1 MNITTEHKNSLELN
15 IQSPSSS
22 LVPLNIHNFVKDI
35 DVSIDTKI
43 ETTTSNT
50 TTGGGTQ
57 TNTNTGGILGFFKS
71 FFKGFS
77 TLQKSHTNEKDPY
90 LNKMFS
96 SGNINVI
103 QPPQST
109 GLQKDDSSR
118 EDKQTNSL
126 IEDKNIESSREE
138 DKNIESS
145 REEEEEEDFD
155 LDNQEITK
163 ITLTTEDPN
172 IILNESLKGTKL
184 FYFAQRTEVPSQW
197 V

>member
-15 IQSPSSS
+15 IQSPSSP

-103 QPPQST
+103 QPLPQQT
-109 GLQKDDSSR
+109 DLQKNDSSR
-118 EDKQTNSL
+118 EDKLTDSL
-126 IEDKNIESSREE
+126 IEDKKI
-138 DKNIESS
+138 DSS

-155 LDNQEITK
+155 IDNQEITK